1 MFETELSSFYA
12 MLLFV
17 FSSLIPV
24 LNPFGGAM
32 FFTTL
37 TNDFDPDIRRQLA
50 NRIGIYSTLTLFVC
64 LYAGSIILNFFGISI
79 GILRV
84 AGGIVLFSA
93 GWQALNAPSADETS
107 VPKKPKSKAAIST
120 MAFYPFTL
128 PLTTGPGSISVAV
141 AIGATPTKD
150 AGALAGTVMGVL
162 GSCLLVWVCY
172 RYSDRI
178 TRAVGTAGADAI
190 ARIFAFILICIGVAT
205 FWSGFSEL
213 YTALPR

>member
-17 FSSLIPV
+17 FSSLVPV

-37 TNDFDPDIRRQLA
+37 TNEFDPDTRRNLA
-50 NRIGIYSTLTLFVC
+50 NRIAIYSTLTLFVC
-64 LYAGSIILNFFGISI
+64 LYAGNIILNFFGISI
-79 GILRV
+79 GILRL

-93 GWQALNAPSADETS
+93 GWQALNAPSADEAA
-107 VPKKPKSKAAIST
+107 VPKRPKSKAAISS

-141 AIGATPTKD
+141 AIGATPTPD

-162 GSCLLVWVCY
+162 GSCLLVWICY

-213 YTALPR
+213 YAALPR

>member
-1 MFETELSSFYA
+1 
-12 MLLFV
+12 
-17 FSSLIPV
+17 
-24 LNPFGGAM
+24 
-32 FFTTL
+32 
-37 TNDFDPDIRRQLA
+37 
-50 NRIGIYSTLTLFVC
+50 
-64 LYAGSIILNFFGISI
+64 
-79 GILRV
+79 
-84 AGGIVLFSA
+84 
-93 GWQALNAPSADETS
+93 
-107 VPKKPKSKAAIST
+107 
-120 MAFYPFTL
+120 
-128 PLTTGPGSISVAV
+128 V

>member
-12 MLLFV
+12 MMLFV
-17 FSSLIPV
+17 FSSLVPV

-37 TNDFDPDIRRQLA
+37 TSEFDPETRKTLA
-50 NRIGIYSTLTLFVC
+50 NKIAIYSTLTLFVC

-79 GILRV
+79 GVLRL

-93 GWQALNAPSADETS
+93 GWQALNAPSADETT

-141 AIGATPTKD
+141 AIGATPANRARKPFSAPRSFPD
-150 AGALAGTVMGVL
+150 K
-162 GSCLLVWVCY
+162 
-172 RYSDRI
+172 
-178 TRAVGTAGADAI
+178 TRALFSTTSYDETWQGKRDSNPQPTVLETATLPI
-190 ARIFAFILICIGVAT
+190 ALFP
-205 FWSGFSEL
+205 
-213 YTALPR
+213 Y